1 MRKRYKRDRQ
11 KKKAVSLRTTKRR
24 SSRLI
29 PVAIVAIA
37 VPLSL
42 GGWLWSSKFA
52 QVSPTAKR
60 LTLGNGASASK
71 AASEPTFQKLKGHWL
86 RPDGNYVLAIKNVDA
101 HGVIDGAYYNPR
113 SIHIEK
119 AAASHDADTIEVF
132 FELRDVN
139 YPGSNYTLA
148 YDPASDQLKGIYYQA
163 IEKRRF
169 PVTFARL
176 K

>member
-1 MRKRYKRDRQ
+1 MEFQ
-11 KKKAVSLRTTKRR
+11 ICPS
-24 SSRLI
+24 
-29 PVAIVAIA
+29 VAY
-37 VPLSL
+37 
-42 GGWLWSSKFA
+42 
-52 QVSPTAKR
+52 
-60 LTLGNGASASK
+60 SK
-71 AASEPTFQKLKGHWL
+71 AAHVGQRGESRQGGERSCISKTKGHWL
-86 RPDGNYVLAIKNVDA
+86 RPDGEYILAINNVDT
-101 HGVIDGAYYNPR
+101 HGVIDGAYYNPS
-113 SIHIEK
+113 SIHVEK

-169 PVTFARL
+169 PVTFVRL

>member
-1 MRKRYKRDRQ
+1 MSKRRKRDRQ
-11 KKKAVSLRTTKRR
+11 NKKAVSLRTSRRR
-24 SSRLI
+24 SPRSMAL
-29 PVAIVAIA
+29 AIVAIA

-42 GGWLWSSKFA
+42 GGWVWNSKIA
-52 QVSPTAKR
+52 QLMSATER
-60 LTLGNGASASK
+60 LTLASSAK
-71 AASEPTFQKLKGHWL
+71 AAIDPAFQKLKGHWL
-86 RPDGNYVLAIKNVDA
+86 RPDGDYVLAIKNVDA

-169 PVTFARL
+169 PVTFVRL

>member
-1 MRKRYKRDRQ
+1 M
-11 KKKAVSLRTTKRR
+11 
-24 SSRLI
+24 

-42 GGWLWSSKFA
+42 GGWLWNSKFA
-52 QVSPTAKR
+52 QVSLATKQ
-60 LTLGNGASASK
+60 LTLGNGASPTK
-71 AASEPTFQKLKGHWL
+71 AASDPPFQKLKGHWL
-86 RPDGNYVLAIKNVDA
+86 RPDGGYVLAINNVDA

-113 SIHIEK
+113 SIHVEK
-119 AAASHDADTIEVF
+119 AAASHDADTIEVL
-132 FELRDVN
+132 FELRDLN

-148 YDPASDQLKGIYYQA
+148 YDPASDQLEGIYYQA

-169 PVTFARL
+169 PVTFVRL